1 MEREV
6 HGREWK
12 LKEWRNV
19 QGSVHARPQQIMHMT
34 LDIVFRQW
42 GAEQESHMTK
52 TVAVEDQHEE
62 DKS

>member
-1 MEREV
+1 M
-6 HGREWK
+6 
-12 LKEWRNV
+12 
-19 QGSVHARPQQIMHMT
+19 QMT

-52 TVAVEDQHEE
+52 SVAVEDQHEE

>member
-6 HGREWK
+6 HGRVEVE
-12 LKEWRNV
+12 EWRNV
-19 QGSVHARPQQIMHMT
+19 KDQSMQRPQQIMHMT